1 MEILSCCEEE
11 TEEGG
16 QGSLP
21 SCVSQPDGHRNQG
34 IIDGL
39 PAEVT
44 TRETLMATEP
54 SENGE
59 GTEVLRTTDYSAQS
73 GSGAKPGFALS
84 AWSLVIGGGFIL
96 LFVAGLLLF

>member
-1 MEILSCCEEE
+1 
-11 TEEGG
+11 
-16 QGSLP
+16 
-21 SCVSQPDGHRNQG
+21 
-34 IIDGL
+34 
-39 PAEVT
+39 
-44 TRETLMATEP
+44 MATEP

-73 GSGAKPGFALS
+73 DSGAKPGFALS